1 MDGWTGKILR
11 VDLAR
16 GSHFVEDLDPD
27 VAQDFIGGRG
37 LASKFLF
44 DEIDPTIDPFNPDN
58 KLLFATG
65 PLTGSGAIGSG
76 RFMVVT
82 KSPLTEGI
90 GCANIGGYFGPEIK
104 FAGYDMIIFEGR
116 AKKPVYVLI
125 EDDKVEIRPA
135 QHLWGKTT
143 SETEEAVRV
152 EIGDA
157 RKAKEFQICSIG
169 PAGENRVRMAN
180 IIHGGHHA
188 AGRGGIGAVMGSKNL
203 KAVAVRGTKGVTIA
217 DREGYLKLLDIL
229 YESVRKSPTLERR
242 PLYGTWTGITR
253 AYKFGVLGTKN
264 FQTGVIEGVDNAE
277 KVLRDKYY
285 VRSHTCHSCP
295 FQEMKTT
302 RVTDPEFQ
310 SEGGGLEWESFG
322 LLGPDCGIINFDAI
336 NKAAHLCNELGI
348 DTISAGGT
356 IACAMELYERGFL
369 SAEDT
374 GYQLNF
380 GNDKA
385 MVALVEKMGRRQ
397 GFGDILAEG
406 GYRLAEKY
414 GHPELFMGVKKQ
426 GFPGFHPQGFQ
437 ILALGYATSNRG
449 ACHLKNIAYY
459 GDSRFQTANQPALA
473 KTDQDYIAA
482 MDSAGLCHAI
492 YVRDFPAWRNKV
504 AELLEAV
511 TGVGYTQESTLLAGE
526 RIWNLERLF
535 NLKAGITARNDTLP
549 KRILEKPM
557 PEGPSKGQV
566 VRLGEMLPEYYRV
579 RGWDKNGIPTPEKLA
594 ELGLAREGS
603 G

>member
-188 AGRGGIGAVMGSKNL
+188 AGRGNGFF
-203 KAVAVRGTKGVTIA
+203 
-217 DREGYLKLLDIL
+217 DI
-229 YESVRKSPTLERR
+229 
-242 PLYGTWTGITR
+242 R
-253 AYKFGVLGTKN
+253 A
-264 FQTGVIEGVDNAE
+264 
-277 KVLRDKYY
+277 
-285 VRSHTCHSCP
+285 
-295 FQEMKTT
+295 
-302 RVTDPEFQ
+302 
-310 SEGGGLEWESFG
+310 
-322 LLGPDCGIINFDAI
+322 
-336 NKAAHLCNELGI
+336 
-348 DTISAGGT
+348 
-356 IACAMELYERGFL
+356 
-369 SAEDT
+369 
-374 GYQLNF
+374 
-380 GNDKA
+380 
-385 MVALVEKMGRRQ
+385 
-397 GFGDILAEG
+397 
-406 GYRLAEKY
+406 
-414 GHPELFMGVKKQ
+414 
-426 GFPGFHPQGFQ
+426 
-437 ILALGYATSNRG
+437 
-449 ACHLKNIAYY
+449 
-459 GDSRFQTANQPALA
+459 
-473 KTDQDYIAA
+473 
-482 MDSAGLCHAI
+482 
-492 YVRDFPAWRNKV
+492 
-504 AELLEAV
+504 
-511 TGVGYTQESTLLAGE
+511 
-526 RIWNLERLF
+526 
-535 NLKAGITARNDTLP
+535 
-549 KRILEKPM
+549 
-557 PEGPSKGQV
+557 
-566 VRLGEMLPEYYRV
+566 
-579 RGWDKNGIPTPEKLA
+579 
-594 ELGLAREGS
+594 
-603 G
+603 